1 MGTSVAFQLA
11 RRRHGKIILLE
22 RGTVGSGP
30 TAKSTGII
38 RLHYSYEP
46 LIRLAARSLELFS
59 HFEALT
65 GGVADFT
72 RTGFLLLA
80 SPAQMSTLRANV
92 ALQRALGV
100 RAFVLAPE
108 EITALDPRLNLDDVG
123 GAAYEPD
130 SGYADGYATTA
141 GFAAAARRLGVE
153 IREMTPAESILT
165 KRDRVEGVRT
175 LRGTVSTP
183 AVLVAAGPWTPGL
196 LRPLGVDV
204 PIRSTRHQ
212 VVHLAPP
219 AAFGPLEIVFG
230 DMVLGFYAR
239 PETGGTVVAGMLEDE
254 PEEVVPPD
262 GFNPGVDFDFIERVG
277 RLWRRRYPAAG
288 DAQVRGGF
296 ASLYDVTPD
305 WQPVLGAVE
314 GVSGLYVAAGFS
326 GHGFKLSPAL
336 GEVLA
341 AVIAGESPP
350 IDVSPFRLARFA
362 TGELL
367 RGRHA
372 QGILG

>member
-1 MGTSVAFQLA
+1 
-11 RRRHGKIILLE
+11 
-22 RGTVGSGP
+22 
-30 TAKSTGII
+30 
-38 RLHYSYEP
+38 
-46 LIRLAARSLELFS
+46 
-59 HFEALT
+59 
-65 GGVADFT
+65 
-72 RTGFLLLA
+72 
-80 SPAQMSTLRANV
+80 
-92 ALQRALGV
+92 V
-100 RAFVLAPE
+100 RAFVLTPE
-108 EITALDPRLNLDDVG
+108 EIAGLDPRLNVDDVG

-141 GFAAAARRLGVE
+141 AFAAAARRLGVE
-153 IREMTPAESILT
+153 IWEMTPAEAILVE
-165 KRDRVEGVRT
+165 RGRVHGVQT
-175 LRGTVSTP
+175 PRGTISTS
-183 AVLVAAGPWTPGL
+183 AVLVAAGPWTPAL
-196 LRPLGVDV
+196 LRPFGVDV

-212 VVHLAPP
+212 IIHLAPP
-219 AAFGPLEIVFG
+219 AAFGRLEIVFG
-230 DMVLGFYAR
+230 DMVLGFYGR

-262 GFNPGVDFDFIERVG
+262 EFNPGVDFDFIERVG
-277 RLWRRRYPAAG
+277 RLWRRRYPTAG

-314 GVSGLYVAAGFS
+314 GISGLYIAAGFS

-336 GEVLA
+336 GEVLGA
-341 AVIAGESPP
+341 LIAGESPP

-362 TGELL
+362 AGASL

>member
-11 RRRHGKIILLE
+11 RRGHGTIILLE

-100 RAFVLAPE
+100 RAFVLTPE
-108 EITALDPRLNLDDVG
+108 EIAARDPRVNLDDVG

-141 GFAAAARRLGVE
+141 SFAAAARRLGVE

-165 KRDRVEGVRT
+165 KGDRVEGVRT
-175 LRGTVSTP
+175 LRGTISTP

-204 PIRSTRHQ
+204 PIRST
-212 VVHLAPP
+212 
-219 AAFGPLEIVFG
+219 I
-230 DMVLGFYAR
+230 
-239 PETGGTVVAGMLEDE
+239 
-254 PEEVVPPD
+254 
-262 GFNPGVDFDFIERVG
+262 
-277 RLWRRRYPAAG
+277 
-288 DAQVRGGF
+288 
-296 ASLYDVTPD
+296 D
-305 WQPVLGAVE
+305 W
-314 GVSGLYVAAGFS
+314 
-326 GHGFKLSPAL
+326 
-336 GEVLA
+336 A
-341 AVIAGESPP
+341 AVK
-350 IDVSPFRLARFA
+350 
-362 TGELL
+362 EL
-367 RGRHA
+367 
-372 QGILG
+372 